1 MFYLFRP
8 LGEKGRRARR
18 GILKAQI
25 RSWYFF
31 QNMITKYTLRYNTL
45 VKKFKIKIN
54 IIIDIK
60 RLTENNIKWEVNTFA
75 IIFPMK
81 GLFVEVEV
89 RDQKGVV
96 FTGKD
101 ASELYANKMGA

>member
-1 MFYLFRP
+1 MARDTGQDAEIKKRLF
-8 LGEKGRRARR
+8 GR
-18 GILKAQI
+18 
-25 RSWYFF
+25 
-31 QNMITKYTLRYNTL
+31 NE
-45 VKKFKIKIN
+45 KIKIN

-75 IIFPMK
+75 IISPMK